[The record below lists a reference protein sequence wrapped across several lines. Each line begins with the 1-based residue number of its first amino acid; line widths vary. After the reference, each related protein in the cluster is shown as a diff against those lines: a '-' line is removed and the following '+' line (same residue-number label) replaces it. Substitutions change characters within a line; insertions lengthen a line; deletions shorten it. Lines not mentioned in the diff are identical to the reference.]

1 MFRRI
6 KNIFHLINAFIAVIY
21 YRFPARG
28 LRIIGITGTSGKTTT
43 THIIYDI
50 LRNAG
55 LRVSM
60 ISTVKAIINNKNYDT
75 GFHVTTPSPFI
86 LQKFLREAADG
97 ASKIAIIEV
106 TSHALDQNRIF
117 GIPVEIAVITN
128 ISHEHLDYH
137 LTLNNYRNIK
147 AKIMNGAKYVILNKD
162 DRNYDFLK
170 NKAKGKTIGFSLNKL
185 SDVNIVDHIHNI
197 NLPGKYNQY
206 NILASKA
213 VAVILGV
220 PEKVIES
227 SILDFQAI
235 PGRMEEVKTNRSYK
249 VIIDFA
255 HKPDALEQVLI
266 ASKKMVKNNLIVVFG
281 CAGLRD
287 RQKRSMMGE
296 IAIKLADYVVLTAE
310 DPRTEDVRKIINEIS
325 TGCIK
330 AGGIIAKRSDIQKN
344 ILNKKRKYYWQ
355 IPDRQEAIN
364 FVLRN
369 LASKGDL
376 ILICG
381 KGHEKSMCYGKVEYP
396 WDERKAIE
404 KALYGS
410 VKTTS

>member
-50 LRNAG
+50 LINAG

-170 NKAKGKTIGFSLNKL
+170 NKAKG
-185 SDVNIVDHIHNI
+185 
-197 NLPGKYNQY
+197 
-206 NILASKA
+206 
-213 VAVILGV
+213 
-220 PEKVIES
+220 
-227 SILDFQAI
+227 
-235 PGRMEEVKTNRSYK
+235 RR
-249 VIIDFA
+249 
-255 HKPDALEQVLI
+255 
-266 ASKKMVKNNLIVVFG
+266 
-281 CAGLRD
+281 
-287 RQKRSMMGE
+287 
-296 IAIKLADYVVLTAE
+296 
-310 DPRTEDVRKIINEIS
+310 
-325 TGCIK
+325 
-330 AGGIIAKRSDIQKN
+330 
-344 ILNKKRKYYWQ
+344 
-355 IPDRQEAIN
+355 
-364 FVLRN
+364 
-369 LASKGDL
+369 
-376 ILICG
+376 
-381 KGHEKSMCYGKVEYP
+381 
-396 WDERKAIE
+396 
-404 KALYGS
+404 
-410 VKTTS
+410 